1 MATFVTFYFNG
12 LAYILRSCFC
22 HSAEYLERIREEMKE
37 SAMYDQILA
46 ETYLKY
52 LIEDSKKNEE
62 TYNKILKIFNSLVR
76 ND

>member
-1 MATFVTFYFNG
+1 MATFVTFYFIG
-12 LAYILRSCFC
+12 LACILRSCLC